1 MIMSTQMSMPA
12 NQTPQVPFVD
22 LAAQYSTIADEINET
37 TSRIIQKADFILGR
51 EVRLFEEE
59 FAAFSEARYAVG
71 VDSGTSA
78 LELALRAYD
87 IGPGDEVIT
96 AANSFIASALAI
108 SHAGATPV
116 LVDVDPF
123 THTIDVTGI
132 ERAITSRTKAILP
145 VHLYGHPAH
154 MDPIRQLAEQ
164 HGLIVIEDAC
174 QAHGARYK
182 GRRAGSLGHAAAF
195 SFYPGK
201 NLGAYGD
208 GGMVV
213 TNDADIRKRLEM
225 LRNYGQ
231 EEKYHHLTQGF
242 NRRLD
247 TLQAAVLRV
256 KLKYLEKWNAARRWQ
271 AELYHRLL
279 AGTALV
285 LPSEAVGA
293 QSVWHLYVIRTEH
306 RDKLKEYL
314 ASRGIA
320 AGIHYPVPIHL
331 QPAYKN
337 LGYKRGDFPVTEQY
351 AQRVLSLPMY
361 AELTPELIDCVA
373 KSILTFLSANQNGH
387 GLYEQLV
394 RHATPSSL

>member
-1 MIMSTQMSMPA
+1 MPA

-78 LELALRAYD
+78 LELALRAYG

-154 MDPIRQLAEQ
+154 MDPIRQIAEQ

-279 AGTALV
+279 AGTELV

-306 RDKLKEYL
+306 RDKLKQYL

-337 LGYKRGDFPVTEQY
+337 LGYKRGSFPVTEQY
-351 AQRVLSLPMY
+351 AQRILSLPIY
-361 AELTPELIDCVA
+361 AELTPELIEYVS
-373 KSILTFLSANQNGH
+373 KSILTFLSANQDSH
-387 GLYEQLV
+387 ALYQQPV
-394 RHATPSSL
+394 KHATPPL

>member
-1 MIMSTQMSMPA
+1 MSTQMSMPA
-12 NQTPQVPFVD
+12 NQTLQVPFVD

-279 AGTALV
+279 AGNAPV
-285 LPSEAVGA
+285 VPREAAGG
-293 QSVWHLYVIRTEH
+293 QSGLHLYVIRTEH

-314 ASRGIA
+314 ASRGIS
-320 AGIHYPVPIHL
+320 AGNHYSGP
-331 QPAYKN
+331 
-337 LGYKRGDFPVTEQY
+337 
-351 AQRVLSLPMY
+351 
-361 AELTPELIDCVA
+361 
-373 KSILTFLSANQNGH
+373 
-387 GLYEQLV
+387 
-394 RHATPSSL
+394 